1 MPNIRMFDNIEEN
14 DVKKLL
20 TCFQANTLHFKR
32 ETTILSNVTNT
43 RQVGVI
49 ISGGAN
55 IIRYNFDGSR
65 TIMETLSSGDA
76 FGEFSASNGEELYVI
91 SSEES
96 DIVLFDYERLI
107 NRCKKNCPYHNQV
120 IDNMLQ
126 ILSDRLK
133 RNNER
138 IEILTK
144 KTIREKLLAYFNFIS
159 KRQIS
164 RVITLPFSLTDLADY
179 LSIDRSAMMRE
190 LRNLKD
196 EGLIESKGRKIF
208 LNY

>member
-1 MPNIRMFDNIEEN
+1 MPNIRMFDNIEED
-14 DVKKLL
+14 DVKKMLN
-20 TCFQANTLHFKR
+20 CFNANTLHFKKD
-32 ETTILSNVTNT
+32 TTILSNVANT
-43 RQVGVI
+43 RQIGVI
-49 ISGGAN
+49 LNGSAN
-55 IIRYNFDGSR
+55 IIRYNFNGSR
-65 TIMETLSSGDA
+65 TIMESLTAGDA
-76 FGEFSASNGEELYVI
+76 FGEFSASSGEELYII

-96 DIVLFDYERLI
+96 DIILFDYEHLI

-144 KTIREKLLAYFNFIS
+144 KTIREKLLAYFNFLY

-190 LRNLKD
+190 IRNMKD
-196 EGLIESKGRKIF
+196 EGLIDSKGKKIY

>member
-1 MPNIRMFDNIEEN
+1 MPNIRMFDSIEEN
-14 DVKKLL
+14 DVKKMLN
-20 TCFQANTLHFKR
+20 CFNANTLHFKKD
-32 ETTILSNVTNT
+32 TTILSNVANT
-43 RQVGVI
+43 RQIGVI
-49 ISGGAN
+49 LNGGAN
-55 IIRYNFDGSR
+55 IIRYNFNGSR
-65 TIMETLSSGDA
+65 TIMESLNSGDA
-76 FGEFSASNGEELYVI
+76 FGEFSAANGEELYVI
-91 SSEES
+91 SSEDS
-96 DIVLFDYERLI
+96 DIILFDYERLI

-133 RNNER
+133 KNNER

-144 KTIREKLLAYFNFIS
+144 KTIREKLLAYFNFLS

-164 RVITLPFSLTDLADY
+164 RIITLPFSLTDLADY

-190 LRNLKD
+190 IRNLKD
-196 EGLIESKGRKIF
+196 EGLIDSKGKKIY

>member
-76 FGEFSASNGEELYVI
+76 FGEFSASNGEELYII

-196 EGLIESKGRKIF
+196 EGLIESKSRKIF

>member
-20 TCFQANTLHFKR
+20 TCFQANTLHFKK

-144 KTIREKLLAYFNFIS
+144 KTIREKLLAYFNFLS

-164 RVITLPFSLTDLADY
+164 RIITIPFTLTDLADY

-196 EGLIESKGRKIF
+196 EGLIESKGRRIF